1 MNREPQAKLMGE
13 LDRPGLP
20 WQTSQD
26 HESRAAIKWLP
37 IVNLTQARIHL
48 GLSPN
53 ASWVRG
59 TQQSATVFQAGK
71 PCVFLLPV
79 LEVGLDELRR
89 LLEQG
94 LQARG
99 LSIEFLQAFPFEDV
113 AATGLESHSEHWAG
127 LALKWAEQLPIS
139 MKFQSALK
147 VLKTNGP
154 TQSIRQAAQR
164 LLARQGRPDRK
175 GGI

>member
-13 LDRPGLP
+13 LDTPGLP
-20 WQTSQD
+20 WQISQD
-26 HESRAAIKWLP
+26 HESRAVIKWLP
-37 IVNLTQARIHL
+37 IANLTQARIHL
-48 GLSPN
+48 GLSSN

-59 TQQSATVFQAGK
+59 TQQSATIFQPGK

-94 LQARG
+94 LQASG
-99 LSIEFLQAFPFEDV
+99 LSIEFLQVFPFEDV
-113 AATGLESHSEHWAG
+113 AATGLESRSERWTG

-139 MKFQSALK
+139 IRLQRALE

-154 TQSIRQAAQR
+154 TQRIRQAAQK
-164 LLARQGRPDRK
+164 LLARKGRSDRK